1 MTGTKD
7 DGVDWK
13 DAETNLKRRQ
23 VLSGVFTGLLFRRMA
38 GALTSSLQEETPNDH
53 NVEGSSR
60 LIKKLD
66 LKRERLI

>member
-38 GALTSSLQEETPNDH
+38 GALTSSL
-53 NVEGSSR
+53 
-60 LIKKLD
+60 
-66 LKRERLI
+66 